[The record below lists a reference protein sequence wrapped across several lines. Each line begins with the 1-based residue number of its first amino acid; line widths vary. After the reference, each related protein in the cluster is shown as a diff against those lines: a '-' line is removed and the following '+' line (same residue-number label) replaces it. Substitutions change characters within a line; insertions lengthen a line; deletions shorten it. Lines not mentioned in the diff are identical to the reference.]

1 MIPRYEKSEISSL
14 WNEHA
19 KFSSYLEVELAILK
33 SLEPEL
39 VPQGTAENIKSKVTI
54 NPERINEIEKTTRHD
69 IIAFC
74 TSITENLTAE
84 EGKYFHFGV
93 TSSDIIDSAMN
104 LQIKRS
110 LDIIRPAFKNLLH
123 ALHERSV
130 EMKDI
135 MTIGRSHGMY
145 AEPMSFGQKLLGFY
159 NEFARHYKS
168 WETWYEDNLT
178 VQFSGAVGNY
188 TILSPEQEEKA
199 ADSLNMKVE
208 PLSTQ
213 VIPRDR
219 LASLISI
226 HGLIAS
232 AMERFCVEIRHL
244 HRSDVGEL
252 HEGFKKGQKGSS
264 TMPHKKNPISG
275 ENLTGMARVLRS
287 HVHMALENI
296 ILWHERDISHSS
308 TERMYLPDNLGLMLY
323 SLERLTD
330 TVKSL
335 VFNNENIEKRVFEQH
350 NYLSSYYLHQLLK
363 QTDIKREDLYYF
375 VQDAA
380 FKSKDDPNAEAF
392 HGELVKICV
401 EKNIDIDLKTPTKD
415 ELKNIYLGNTD
426 KVFKR
431 SLELYPLP

>member
-1 MIPRYEKSEISSL
+1 MIPRYEKSQISSL
-14 WNEHA
+14 WNEDA

-33 SLEPEL
+33 ALEPDL
-39 VPQGTAENIKSKVTI
+39 VPKGTAENIRGKVKI

-110 LDIIRPAFKNLLH
+110 LEIIRPAFIKLLH
-123 ALHERSV
+123 ALHHQATET
-130 EMKDI
+130 KDI

-145 AEPMSFGQKLLGFY
+145 AEPMSFGQKILGFY
-159 NEFARHYKS
+159 NEFSRHFQLWDQWQKN
-168 WETWYEDNLT
+168 NLT

-188 TILSPEQEEKA
+188 TILTPEQEESA
-199 ADSLNMKVE
+199 ANSLNMNVE

-219 LASLISI
+219 LATLISI

-232 AMERFCVEIRHL
+232 AMERLCVEIRHL

-264 TMPHKKNPISG
+264 TMPHKKNPISA

-287 HVHMALENI
+287 HVSMALENI
-296 ILWHERDISHSS
+296 VLWHERDISHSS
-308 TERMYLPDNLGLMLY
+308 TERLYLPDNLGLMLY
-323 SLERLTD
+323 SLERMAD
-330 TVKSL
+330 TIENL
-335 VFNNENIEKRVFEQH
+335 VFNKETIENRVLEQH

-363 QTDIKREDLYYF
+363 QTDVKREDLYYY
-375 VQDAA
+375 VQEAA
-380 FKSKDDPNAEAF
+380 FKSSKENSADAF
-392 HGELVKICV
+392 HHELTNICK
-401 EKNIDIDLKTPTKD
+401 EKGINVDLKTPTKE
-415 ELKNIYLGNTD
+415 ELKNIYLGQTD
-426 KVFKR
+426 TVFQR
-431 SLELYPLP
+431 SLKDYPLP